1 MAILLIGNFIFLSRG
16 FASCSTANSAGE
28 ARTEEEEDAPSST
41 SPPSTSQ
48 FPASSSFLRMALD
61 LKDGEHKGEQEE
73 EDEDDDEQISP
84 VHRAEQHV
92 ARAETEMLQRAAE
105 AKLKFKV
112 TAV

>member
-1 MAILLIGNFIFLSRG
+1 MLNGKIIFLSRG
-16 FASCSTANSAGE
+16 FTSCSTANSAGE

-61 LKDGEHKGEQEE
+61 LKDGERRGEQDEDE
-73 EDEDDDEQISP
+73 DDDEDDDEQISP

>member
-1 MAILLIGNFIFLSRG
+1 
-16 FASCSTANSAGE
+16 
-28 ARTEEEEDAPSST
+28 
-41 SPPSTSQ
+41 
-48 FPASSSFLRMALD
+48 MALD
-61 LKDGEHKGEQEE
+61 LKDGERMGEQEE
-73 EDEDDDEQISP
+73 DDDDDEQISP

>member
-1 MAILLIGNFIFLSRG
+1 
-16 FASCSTANSAGE
+16 
-28 ARTEEEEDAPSST
+28 
-41 SPPSTSQ
+41 
-48 FPASSSFLRMALD
+48 MALD

>member
-1 MAILLIGNFIFLSRG
+1 
-16 FASCSTANSAGE
+16 
-28 ARTEEEEDAPSST
+28 
-41 SPPSTSQ
+41 
-48 FPASSSFLRMALD
+48 MALD

-73 EDEDDDEQISP
+73 DDDDDDDEQISP